1 MTLRGGGGGG
11 GGGSEGL
18 GCVGL
23 KLTLTLE
30 DDVDV
35 WLAKLVQGG
44 YIPSAF
50 HPTTHILSQRPTF
63 IANFCVPV
71 LKFLVAS

>member
-1 MTLRGGGGGG
+1 MT
-11 GGGSEGL
+11 
-18 GCVGL
+18 
-23 KLTLTLE
+23 LTLTLE

-50 HPTTHILSQRPTF
+50 HPTTHIGRLLLPIFVCLEIS
-63 IANFCVPV
+63 N
-71 LKFLVAS
+71 S

>member
-1 MTLRGGGGGG
+1 MTLRGGGGG
-11 GGGSEGL
+11 SEGVML
-18 GCVGL
+18 IYSL
-23 KLTLTLE
+23 KHTLTLE

-63 IANFCVPV
+63 IANFCV
-71 LKFLVAS
+71 S